1 MYHGSS
7 LRVRVRS
14 IQITCV
20 NTVVRPV
27 SERLGMAGWRQKY
40 YDWFSRFYDR
50 FVAMHSSDPGG
61 SLRAYL
67 AEQTG
72 LSDGDRVLDICTG
85 TGSLLLN
92 LKNKTG
98 TGGMVV
104 GIDFSGGMIAAAG
117 KKTGAS
123 PNIYLVRCDAG
134 RLPFREAAF
143 DAVTCTHAFY
153 ELKGP
158 SQKACLQ
165 EIGRTLKPA
174 RPFLMM
180 EHEVPSRPLIRFL
193 FYVRM
198 FSMGSARAFQI
209 LKHEQALLLT
219 YFRTAVK
226 KRTPTGNSK
235 IWICENQ

>member
-1 MYHGSS
+1 MPS
-7 LRVRVRS
+7 
-14 IQITCV
+14 
-20 NTVVRPV
+20 
-27 SERLGMAGWRQKY
+27 WRQKY
-40 YDWFSRFYDR
+40 YDYFSKFYDR

-61 SLRAYL
+61 SLRAHL
-67 AEQTG
+67 AGQTG

-92 LKNKTG
+92 LESKTG
-98 TGGMVV
+98 TTGMVV
-104 GIDFSGGMIAAAG
+104 GIDFSEGMIGAAR
-117 KKTGAS
+117 KKIGTS

-134 RLPFREAAF
+134 RLPFRESAF

-158 SQKACLQ
+158 SQKACLK
-165 EIGRTLKPA
+165 EISRTLLPV

-180 EHEVPSRPLIRFL
+180 EHEIPSRPLIRFL

-209 LKHEQALLLT
+209 LKHEQELLLA

-226 KRTPTGNSK
+226 RRTPTGNSK
-235 IWICENQ
+235 IWICSNR

>member
-1 MYHGSS
+1 MS
-7 LRVRVRS
+7 R
-14 IQITCV
+14 
-20 NTVVRPV
+20 
-27 SERLGMAGWRQKY
+27 WRRKY
-40 YDWFSRFYDR
+40 YDGFSRFYDR

-61 SLRAYL
+61 SLRGYL
-67 AEQTG
+67 ADQTG
-72 LSDGDRVLDICTG
+72 LAEGERVLDICTG

-92 LKNKTG
+92 LAHKTG
-98 TGGMVV
+98 TTGMVV
-104 GIDFSGGMIAAAG
+104 GIDFSGGMLGVAQQ
-117 KKTGAS
+117 KTGGS
-123 PNIYLVRCDAG
+123 PNIHLVRCGAG
-134 RLPFREAAF
+134 RLPFRAAAF

-158 SQKACLQ
+158 AQDACLR
-165 EIGRTLKPA
+165 EITRTLKPA

-198 FSMGSARAFQI
+198 FSMGSARALQI
-209 LKHEQALLLT
+209 LRHEQKLLLN

-235 IWICENQ
+235 IWICQKR

>member
-1 MYHGSS
+1 MP
-7 LRVRVRS
+7 R
-14 IQITCV
+14 
-20 NTVVRPV
+20 
-27 SERLGMAGWRQKY
+27 WRHKY

-67 AEQTG
+67 ADQTG
-72 LSDGDRVLDICTG
+72 LSDGERVLDICTG

-92 LKNKTG
+92 LKDKTG
-98 TGGMVV
+98 AGGMVV
-104 GIDFSGGMIAAAG
+104 GIDFSQGMLGAAG
-117 KKTGAS
+117 KKMGAS
-123 PNIYLVRCDAG
+123 PNICLVRCDAG
-134 RLPFREAAF
+134 RLPFRESVF

-158 SQKACLQ
+158 SQEACLN
-165 EIGRTLKPA
+165 EVSRTLKPA
-174 RPFLMM
+174 RAFLMM
-180 EHEVPSRPLIRFL
+180 EHEVPSRPVIRFL

-209 LKHEQALLLT
+209 LKHEKELLLG

-226 KRTPTGNSK
+226 MRTPTGNSK
-235 IWICENQ
+235 IWTCENR